1 MIKEIK
7 DIKKDILDKFR
18 EINAEEDDVLPDN
31 WLMDNYFVSLTSYEQ
46 KIFKKAL
53 KELASQGLVVNI
65 KNPTF
70 NLKLTEKGANL
81 IN

>member
-1 MIKEIK
+1 MVKDIKA
-7 DIKKDILDKFR
+7 IKKDILDKFR

-31 WLMDNYFVSLTSYEQ
+31 WLTDNYLLNLNSYEQ

-53 KELASQGLVVNI
+53 KELVSQGLVVNI
-65 KNPTF
+65 KTPAL
-70 NLKLTEKGANL
+70 NLKLTEKGDNL